1 MMKTVISMHIMIF
14 MTNYYPEYH
23 PTKWSFPLSI
33 FRLNSHHLVF
43 VLFFSLFLTSCEE
56 DPTSIGTDLL
66 PGKDFLEIKST
77 DTLSVFAYTVYD
89 ESTRTDKPTYSY
101 LGSVYDPYFGITYAE
116 FVTEIRLGSA
126 WNGGEFTVD
135 SIKLF
140 LRLEDVKGDVNS
152 RQVLTISEIADRLY
166 YDSAYYSNTPVNLTG
181 FDAAS
186 IELPRLKADTVNN
199 LEINL
204 PLEFGNYLMRD
215 TSMLFHSNSK
225 PDFRSFFNGLYFRIT
240 SSTAPLLLTVKLEP
254 PVSTAYSNNYF
265 ILYYHDASNITRK
278 YYFILDA
285 VSKNACFN
293 RFSHD
298 FNAAEPDKRIR
309 HLNDGVR
316 DTLTYVQSLNGVSTK
331 FILPGLRNLKENPEF
346 SGVSVNKARIIVPV
360 YLDNDILK
368 NKTVSSQIYL
378 AYKNLKGQLSL
389 VPDYSVNTGFFDG
402 KLDTLS
408 GVYRFNIASFVD
420 KYLKDSGNTF
430 EPELELILPSGGIKN
445 TVLKANNSNIPVKFE
460 FLYTKF

>member
-1 MMKTVISMHIMIF
+1 MMKTIISMLIMIF
-14 MTNYYPEYH
+14 MTNYYPEYQAA
-23 PTKWSFPLSI
+23 KWSLPLSF
-33 FRLNSHHLVF
+33 FRLSINSFL
-43 VLFFSLFLTSCEE
+43 LFIILIFTVTSCEE
-56 DPTSIGTDLL
+56 EPTSIGTGLL
-66 PGKDFLEIKST
+66 PGEDLLMVKST

-89 ESTRTDKPTYSY
+89 EATRTDKPTYSY
-101 LGSVYDPYFGITYAE
+101 LGSVYDPYFGMTYAE
-116 FVTEIRLGSA
+116 FVSEIRLGSL
-126 WNGGEFTVD
+126 WQGGEFTVD

-152 RQVLTISEIADRLY
+152 RQILQISEIADRIY
-166 YDSAYYSNTPVNLTG
+166 YDSVYYANTPVNLTG
-181 FDAAS
+181 FDAAV

-225 PDFRSFFNGLYFRIT
+225 PDFRSFFRGLYFRIV
-240 SSTAPLLLTVKLEP
+240 SSTAPLLLTVKMEP

-265 ILYYHDASNITRK
+265 ILYYHDESDITRK

-298 FNAAEPDKRIR
+298 FSAADPEKRIR

-331 FILPGLRNLKENPEF
+331 FVLPGLRDLKENPELA
-346 SGVSVNKARIIVPV
+346 GVSVNKARIIVPV

-368 NKTVSSQIYL
+368 NQTVSSQIYL
-378 AYKNLKGQLSL
+378 AYKSSNGQLTL

-402 KLDTLS
+402 KLDTLN

-420 KYLKDSGNTF
+420 RYLKDSNNSF

-445 TVLKANNSNIPVKFE
+445 TVLKVNNSNNPVRFE